1 MEGPTRHLLAKL
13 YVHCPST
20 GPKWFWTV
28 QIVLKQLLILY
39 FGENLKWTDFKDA
52 IVTSNCDH
60 GLVQVS
66 LLKMQSAMDALQKVT
81 EETVGPKRK
90 NVRKHNRS
98 ASVAYEALAFEWV
111 IIIILCRIYQVC
123 DFFFIN
129 LHIPYKIYIQTY
141 FTFAIKWNR
150 QIESFQL
157 FLLIV

>member
-1 MEGPTRHLLAKL
+1 MSVKFILFLL
-13 YVHCPST
+13 YVSST
-20 GPKWFWTV
+20 WT
-28 QIVLKQLLILY
+28 ILTWAARLKLRVLNWPCQELFILY
-39 FGENLKWTDFKDA
+39 FGKNLKWTNFKDA

-111 IIIILCRIYQVC
+111 ILLFYAVYTK
-123 DFFFIN
+123 FVNFFIT
-129 LHIPYKIYIQTY
+129 LHIPYKI
-141 FTFAIKWNR
+141 
-150 QIESFQL
+150 
-157 FLLIV
+157 